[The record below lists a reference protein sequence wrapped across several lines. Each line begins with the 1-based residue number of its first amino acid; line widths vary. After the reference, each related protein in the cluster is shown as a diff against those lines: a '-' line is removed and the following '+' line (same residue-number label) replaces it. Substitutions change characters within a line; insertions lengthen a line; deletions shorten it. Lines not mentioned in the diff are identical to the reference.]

1 MRHESTSVR
10 HSPFGVRWRILVAL
24 GTVSLLVSNATAQAV
39 IIGRVRDIATREPL
53 SGARILASGT
63 RLESISDDDGAFVL
77 DAGIARLL
85 TLHLVRLGYDS
96 ISVTVEAPTPSG
108 QRFVFEMRRVAATL
122 DTVVVAESPTVWSA
136 KLDGFEHRRL
146 RGGGSYVLRAEIER
160 RRPLHT
166 TDLLR
171 RISGVRVVDSM
182 GVRLVAS
189 ARGGKL
195 VHNGTRIQN
204 VPCVMR
210 VGVDGQ
216 IKEWGFSADQ
226 IATEEIHGIEI
237 YAGPATI
244 PREFA
249 TQSADGFCGLVMI
262 WTR

>member
-1 MRHESTSVR
+1 VR
-10 HSPFGVRWRILVAL
+10 
-24 GTVSLLVSNATAQAV
+24 SLLLVVGLSSLIGSSATAQAV
-39 IIGRVRDIATREPL
+39 IIGRVRDIATRQPIA
-53 SGARILASGT
+53 GARILVSGT
-63 RLESISDDDGAFVL
+63 RSEITSEDDGAFVV
-77 DAGIARLL
+77 DVGAAGLV
-85 TLHLVRLGYDS
+85 TLHLMRLGYDS
-96 ISVTVEAPTPSG
+96 ISVSVEAPTPSG
-108 QRFVFEMRRVAATL
+108 QRFVFEMRRAAATL
-122 DTVVVAESPTVWSA
+122 DTVVVSESQTVWSA
-136 KLDGFEHRRL
+136 KLEGFEHRRV
-146 RGGGSYVLRAEIER
+146 RGGGSYVLRSEIER

-195 VHNGTRIQN
+195 VHSGSRIQN

-216 IKEWGFSADQ
+216 IKEWGFSPDQ

-249 TQSADGFCGLVMI
+249 TQTADGFCGLVMI